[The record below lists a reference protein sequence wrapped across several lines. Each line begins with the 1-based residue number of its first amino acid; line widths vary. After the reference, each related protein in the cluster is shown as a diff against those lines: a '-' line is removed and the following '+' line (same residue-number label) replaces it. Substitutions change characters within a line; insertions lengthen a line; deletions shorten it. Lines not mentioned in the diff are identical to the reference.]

1 MHKKRRKDS
10 TCVIKKNGKIVGYI
24 TRNDEEKGLDIKLNK
39 QGYSV
44 EAL

>member
-24 TRNDEEKGLDIKLNK
+24 TRKDEEKGLDIKLNT
-39 QGYSV
+39 QGY
-44 EAL
+44 EIIAL